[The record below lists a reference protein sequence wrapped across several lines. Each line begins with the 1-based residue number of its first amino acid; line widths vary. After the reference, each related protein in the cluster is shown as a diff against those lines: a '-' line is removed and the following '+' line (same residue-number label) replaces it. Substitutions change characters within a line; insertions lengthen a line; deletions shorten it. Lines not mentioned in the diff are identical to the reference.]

1 LARFGGEKL
10 AFTMIVAQDSKRVLS
25 DANANT
31 GARVGAL
38 LSPQA
43 EAIQEILRIK
53 FGVFDQTFSQAKG
66 HRRVISPRPGR
77 KLEIPASTHSSNWLE
92 RVAPAELHRGAKGI
106 PDSQPNDCTQGAI
119 SYTKFIKRI
128 LHRLDL

>member
-1 LARFGGEKL
+1 
-10 AFTMIVAQDSKRVLS
+10 MIVAQDPERVLS
-25 DANANT
+25 NTNADAC
-31 GARVGAL
+31 ARICAL
-38 LSPQA
+38 RDPQA
-43 EAIQEILRIK
+43 KAIQQIPWVK
-53 FGVFDQTFSQAKG
+53 CGVFDQTFSQAKG

-119 SYTKFIKRI
+119 FPRS
-128 LHRLDL
+128 LDLC